1 MHSFYN
7 CDSKK
12 LSVGRS
18 LLCDVSK
25 PCSQSREKNWVAW
38 DHFSDFKLVSN
49 VSYIFSAIVPFGWS
63 ESLCYCLYIIY
74 LLLSSNALASFS
86 CKISN
91 YFFCVLFA
99 LTADDIH
106 ECSWNL
112 SPIWFIFY
120 IFYCVVTAGV
130 SFLSF
135 TRMTKDTVHPS
146 EDDFRT
152 TNFVHTFVLC
162 HTLHR
167 AAGSEQWTVCTTLN
181 LKLSTRFS
189 TLNNVNNVN
198 YAVLQSWILT
208 KNAAYTFVRD

>member
-1 MHSFYN
+1 MRPFQRFQARIKCELHFQ
-7 CDSKK
+7 CHC
-12 LSVGRS
+12 SVWLEREFV
-18 LLCDVSK
+18 LLFVHYLPFTVFKCT
-25 PCSQSREKNWVAW
+25 CIIFLQ
-38 DHFSDFKLVSN
+38 DFQL
-49 VSYIFSAIVPFGWS
+49 F
-63 ESLCYCLYIIY
+63 
-74 LLLSSNALASFS
+74 
-86 CKISN
+86 
-91 YFFCVLFA
+91 FFCVLFA

-162 HTLHR
+162 HTLHG